1 MAGAAG
7 VQWACDERL
16 ASMQRVLVII
26 GLVRVNRNAHREL
39 LLAFGICVAV
49 AVGLAGWAL
58 WPRPASPPQAR
69 QYLDVTACLLT
80 GPRGVTPGSPAAPVW
95 TSMQQVSLATRVMV
109 SYLPDTGHNDI
120 PLLLN
125 TLVQRRC
132 GVIIT
137 AEAPAAPVTQAAKA
151 NPRQHFLLIT
161 SQSAATAA
169 APNLVVA
176 AAADASGPISRELHS
191 LAASS

>member
-1 MAGAAG
+1 
-7 VQWACDERL
+7 
-16 ASMQRVLVII
+16 MQRVLVII
-26 GLVRVNRNAHREL
+26 GLVREKPNRRRGL
-39 LLAFGICVAV
+39 WLACGLCVALAAGV
-49 AVGLAGWAL
+49 AGWVL
-58 WPRPASPPQAR
+58 WPRPAPPPQAR

-95 TSMQQVSLATRVMV
+95 ASMQQASLATHVMV

-132 GVIIT
+132 GVIVT
-137 AEAPAAPVTQAAKA
+137 AEAAPAQVAQAAKA
-151 NPRQHFLLIT
+151 NPRQHFVLVT
-161 SQSAATAA
+161 SQVSAATT

-176 AAADASGPISRELHS
+176 TTADASGPIAQELHT
-191 LAASS
+191 LAASA